1 MQAATQVMPP
11 KVVHTIP
18 ATINLQEE
26 VKNAHKQLRVA
37 AYCRVSTKQEDQLNS
52 YDVQRRAYTDKIN
65 GESGWTMVGIYAD
78 KGITGTSVKKRD
90 DFNRLMRHCKQGKV
104 DMIIT
109 KSVAR
114 FARNTLDCLKHT
126 RMLKEHNVDVY
137 FEEQGIHS
145 IQPGAEFYIT
155 IYGSIAQSES
165 ENISANVRWGKSQSA
180 KEGNVPFHYKRFLG
194 YRRGS
199 DGKPEIDPEQAAV
212 VKRIYER
219 FLAGDSLATIAND
232 LNADGI
238 PTPSGIG
245 QWQRGTIE
253 SILTNE
259 KYKGVMTMSEK
270 TNYEKAKELADKID
284 EEIIAVLQSGKS
296 FKVEAG
302 AGSGKTYSLHGVVE
316 WIDKHKAKEY
326 KRNGK
331 HVACLTYTNAAVEV
345 IASRIFSDS
354 FIIPSTIHSF
364 AWENIQN
371 FRSSLVVAA
380 KELDFIPSDHTV
392 EEVKRVVYDLG
403 IRYLEEDGTLHLFH
417 DDIIKIFAWFLDK
430 EKFRMLLSDKYPLI
444 LIDEY
449 QDTFKII
456 TDKFLTYFIDLG
468 KGPQFGF
475 FGDSWQTIYA
485 SNGACGS
492 IQSENIIEIK
502 KGSNFRS
509 QAVIVDALNQIRPNL
524 PQISALD
531 ENDGE
536 IIVITTNEFI
546 GQRSTERNYK
556 DDLPDQV
563 LSSYINAVQEKL
575 KKRGWGSDNKV
586 LMITHRMLAR
596 HQNYPNLFDALGDH
610 FREQDDI
617 HFVFFRDRIEPLYN
631 ALVLNDTKLMFD
643 ALGAGRRPI
652 ETKKQKKQWQA
663 VKRGL
668 EIARQGTIYDV
679 LKAAYDSRLI
689 PIQPE
694 IERLKKLYEAEE
706 PQEYHKTTLARFYAI
721 QYEEVV
727 RAINFFKVDGM
738 YSTDHGVKGEEYDNV
753 LLVMGRGWNL
763 YKFEDI
769 LWKEE
774 SQLAGNDLK
783 AYIRN
788 RNLFYVCCSRPRKRL
803 AILITVPISDQFR
816 NYLNRVFGTQNVI
829 EYTRFIKW

>member
-1 MQAATQVMPP
+1 
-11 KVVHTIP
+11 
-18 ATINLQEE
+18 
-26 VKNAHKQLRVA
+26 
-37 AYCRVSTKQEDQLNS
+37 
-52 YDVQRRAYTDKIN
+52 
-65 GESGWTMVGIYAD
+65 
-78 KGITGTSVKKRD
+78 
-90 DFNRLMRHCKQGKV
+90 
-104 DMIIT
+104 
-109 KSVAR
+109 
-114 FARNTLDCLKHT
+114 
-126 RMLKEHNVDVY
+126 
-137 FEEQGIHS
+137 
-145 IQPGAEFYIT
+145 
-155 IYGSIAQSES
+155 
-165 ENISANVRWGKSQSA
+165 
-180 KEGNVPFHYKRFLG
+180 
-194 YRRGS
+194 
-199 DGKPEIDPEQAAV
+199 
-212 VKRIYER
+212 
-219 FLAGDSLATIAND
+219 
-232 LNADGI
+232 
-238 PTPSGIG
+238 
-245 QWQRGTIE
+245 
-253 SILTNE
+253 
-259 KYKGVMTMSEK
+259 MTMSEK

-721 QYEEVV
+721 QYEVFV

-788 RNLFYVCCSRPRKRL
+788 RNQIYVCCSRPRKRL

>member
-1 MQAATQVMPP
+1 
-11 KVVHTIP
+11 
-18 ATINLQEE
+18 
-26 VKNAHKQLRVA
+26 
-37 AYCRVSTKQEDQLNS
+37 
-52 YDVQRRAYTDKIN
+52 
-65 GESGWTMVGIYAD
+65 
-78 KGITGTSVKKRD
+78 
-90 DFNRLMRHCKQGKV
+90 
-104 DMIIT
+104 
-109 KSVAR
+109 
-114 FARNTLDCLKHT
+114 
-126 RMLKEHNVDVY
+126 
-137 FEEQGIHS
+137 
-145 IQPGAEFYIT
+145 
-155 IYGSIAQSES
+155 
-165 ENISANVRWGKSQSA
+165 
-180 KEGNVPFHYKRFLG
+180 
-194 YRRGS
+194 
-199 DGKPEIDPEQAAV
+199 
-212 VKRIYER
+212 
-219 FLAGDSLATIAND
+219 
-232 LNADGI
+232 
-238 PTPSGIG
+238 
-245 QWQRGTIE
+245 
-253 SILTNE
+253 
-259 KYKGVMTMSEK
+259 MTMSEK

-449 QDTFKII
+449 QYTFKII

-694 IERLKKLYEAEE
+694 IERLKKLYEAE
-706 PQEYHKTTLARFYAI
+706 
-721 QYEEVV
+721 
-727 RAINFFKVDGM
+727 
-738 YSTDHGVKGEEYDNV
+738 
-753 LLVMGRGWNL
+753 
-763 YKFEDI
+763 
-769 LWKEE
+769 
-774 SQLAGNDLK
+774 
-783 AYIRN
+783 
-788 RNLFYVCCSRPRKRL
+788 
-803 AILITVPISDQFR
+803 
-816 NYLNRVFGTQNVI
+816 
-829 EYTRFIKW
+829 

>member
-1 MQAATQVMPP
+1 
-11 KVVHTIP
+11 
-18 ATINLQEE
+18 
-26 VKNAHKQLRVA
+26 
-37 AYCRVSTKQEDQLNS
+37 
-52 YDVQRRAYTDKIN
+52 
-65 GESGWTMVGIYAD
+65 
-78 KGITGTSVKKRD
+78 
-90 DFNRLMRHCKQGKV
+90 
-104 DMIIT
+104 
-109 KSVAR
+109 
-114 FARNTLDCLKHT
+114 
-126 RMLKEHNVDVY
+126 
-137 FEEQGIHS
+137 
-145 IQPGAEFYIT
+145 
-155 IYGSIAQSES
+155 
-165 ENISANVRWGKSQSA
+165 
-180 KEGNVPFHYKRFLG
+180 
-194 YRRGS
+194 
-199 DGKPEIDPEQAAV
+199 
-212 VKRIYER
+212 
-219 FLAGDSLATIAND
+219 
-232 LNADGI
+232 
-238 PTPSGIG
+238 
-245 QWQRGTIE
+245 
-253 SILTNE
+253 
-259 KYKGVMTMSEK
+259 MTMSEK

-727 RAINFFKVDGM
+727 RAINFSKVDGM

>member
-1 MQAATQVMPP
+1 M
-11 KVVHTIP
+11 K
-18 ATINLQEE
+18 INAVIESRDGGTL
-26 VKNAHKQLRVA
+26 VLDFPR
-37 AYCRVSTKQEDQLNS
+37 SI
-52 YDVQRRAYTDKIN
+52 YDVYEKLQSVGIRKSPHQIALCDEECDDVRVKLYSEDEVGKHLLLTLNEQNSLADANMLVFMVDNAKADFRSKLEQNLLHDQYSSMQEVTDDIKQMLY
-65 GESGWTMVGIYAD
+65 ESGPVKAVFYCPLVGEV
-78 KGITGTSVKKRD
+78 TD
-90 DFNRLMRHCKQGKV
+90 DEGFSYPV
-104 DMIIT
+104 D
-109 KSVAR
+109 
-114 FARNTLDCLKHT
+114 
-126 RMLKEHNVDVY
+126 
-137 FEEQGIHS
+137 G
-145 IQPGAEFYIT
+145 
-155 IYGSIAQSES
+155 
-165 ENISANVRWGKSQSA
+165 
-180 KEGNVPFHYKRFLG
+180 RFL
-194 YRRGS
+194 
-199 DGKPEIDPEQAAV
+199 
-212 VKRIYER
+212 
-219 FLAGDSLATIAND
+219 
-232 LNADGI
+232 
-238 PTPSGIG
+238 
-245 QWQRGTIE
+245 
-253 SILTNE
+253 
-259 KYKGVMTMSEK
+259 
-270 TNYEKAKELADKID
+270 
-284 EEIIAVLQSGKS
+284 KS
-296 FKVEAG
+296 
-302 AGSGKTYSLHGVVE
+302 YSLHGVVE

-610 FREQDDI
+610 FREQDDV

>member
-1 MQAATQVMPP
+1 
-11 KVVHTIP
+11 
-18 ATINLQEE
+18 
-26 VKNAHKQLRVA
+26 
-37 AYCRVSTKQEDQLNS
+37 
-52 YDVQRRAYTDKIN
+52 
-65 GESGWTMVGIYAD
+65 
-78 KGITGTSVKKRD
+78 
-90 DFNRLMRHCKQGKV
+90 
-104 DMIIT
+104 
-109 KSVAR
+109 
-114 FARNTLDCLKHT
+114 
-126 RMLKEHNVDVY
+126 
-137 FEEQGIHS
+137 
-145 IQPGAEFYIT
+145 
-155 IYGSIAQSES
+155 
-165 ENISANVRWGKSQSA
+165 
-180 KEGNVPFHYKRFLG
+180 
-194 YRRGS
+194 
-199 DGKPEIDPEQAAV
+199 
-212 VKRIYER
+212 
-219 FLAGDSLATIAND
+219 
-232 LNADGI
+232 
-238 PTPSGIG
+238 
-245 QWQRGTIE
+245 
-253 SILTNE
+253 
-259 KYKGVMTMSEK
+259 MTMSEK

-380 KELDFIPSDHTV
+380 KELDFIPSDQTV

>member
-1 MQAATQVMPP
+1 
-11 KVVHTIP
+11 
-18 ATINLQEE
+18 
-26 VKNAHKQLRVA
+26 
-37 AYCRVSTKQEDQLNS
+37 
-52 YDVQRRAYTDKIN
+52 
-65 GESGWTMVGIYAD
+65 
-78 KGITGTSVKKRD
+78 
-90 DFNRLMRHCKQGKV
+90 
-104 DMIIT
+104 
-109 KSVAR
+109 
-114 FARNTLDCLKHT
+114 
-126 RMLKEHNVDVY
+126 
-137 FEEQGIHS
+137 
-145 IQPGAEFYIT
+145 
-155 IYGSIAQSES
+155 
-165 ENISANVRWGKSQSA
+165 
-180 KEGNVPFHYKRFLG
+180 
-194 YRRGS
+194 
-199 DGKPEIDPEQAAV
+199 
-212 VKRIYER
+212 
-219 FLAGDSLATIAND
+219 
-232 LNADGI
+232 
-238 PTPSGIG
+238 
-245 QWQRGTIE
+245 
-253 SILTNE
+253 
-259 KYKGVMTMSEK
+259 MTMSEK

-575 KKRGWGSDNKV
+575 KKRGWGADNKV

-727 RAINFFKVDGM
+727 RAINFSKVDGM

>member
-1 MQAATQVMPP
+1 
-11 KVVHTIP
+11 
-18 ATINLQEE
+18 
-26 VKNAHKQLRVA
+26 
-37 AYCRVSTKQEDQLNS
+37 
-52 YDVQRRAYTDKIN
+52 
-65 GESGWTMVGIYAD
+65 
-78 KGITGTSVKKRD
+78 
-90 DFNRLMRHCKQGKV
+90 
-104 DMIIT
+104 
-109 KSVAR
+109 
-114 FARNTLDCLKHT
+114 
-126 RMLKEHNVDVY
+126 
-137 FEEQGIHS
+137 
-145 IQPGAEFYIT
+145 
-155 IYGSIAQSES
+155 
-165 ENISANVRWGKSQSA
+165 
-180 KEGNVPFHYKRFLG
+180 
-194 YRRGS
+194 
-199 DGKPEIDPEQAAV
+199 
-212 VKRIYER
+212 
-219 FLAGDSLATIAND
+219 
-232 LNADGI
+232 
-238 PTPSGIG
+238 
-245 QWQRGTIE
+245 
-253 SILTNE
+253 
-259 KYKGVMTMSEK
+259 MTMSEK

-706 PQEYHKTTLARFYAI
+706 PQEYHKTTLARVYAI
-721 QYEEVV
+721 QYAEVV
-727 RAINFFKVDGM
+727 RALNFFKVDGM

>member
-1 MQAATQVMPP
+1 M
-11 KVVHTIP
+11 
-18 ATINLQEE
+18 
-26 VKNAHKQLRVA
+26 
-37 AYCRVSTKQEDQLNS
+37 
-52 YDVQRRAYTDKIN
+52 RR
-65 GESGWTMVGIYAD
+65 
-78 KGITGTSVKKRD
+78 
-90 DFNRLMRHCKQGKV
+90 
-104 DMIIT
+104 
-109 KSVAR
+109 
-114 FARNTLDCLKHT
+114 
-126 RMLKEHNVDVY
+126 
-137 FEEQGIHS
+137 
-145 IQPGAEFYIT
+145 
-155 IYGSIAQSES
+155 
-165 ENISANVRWGKSQSA
+165 
-180 KEGNVPFHYKRFLG
+180 
-194 YRRGS
+194 
-199 DGKPEIDPEQAAV
+199 
-212 VKRIYER
+212 
-219 FLAGDSLATIAND
+219 
-232 LNADGI
+232 
-238 PTPSGIG
+238 
-245 QWQRGTIE
+245 
-253 SILTNE
+253 
-259 KYKGVMTMSEK
+259 
-270 TNYEKAKELADKID
+270 
-284 EEIIAVLQSGKS
+284 
-296 FKVEAG
+296 
-302 AGSGKTYSLHGVVE
+302 
-316 WIDKHKAKEY
+316 
-326 KRNGK
+326 
-331 HVACLTYTNAAVEV
+331 
-345 IASRIFSDS
+345 
-354 FIIPSTIHSF
+354 
-364 AWENIQN
+364 
-371 FRSSLVVAA
+371 
-380 KELDFIPSDHTV
+380 
-392 EEVKRVVYDLG
+392 
-403 IRYLEEDGTLHLFH
+403 
-417 DDIIKIFAWFLDK
+417 
-430 EKFRMLLSDKYPLI
+430 
-444 LIDEY
+444 
-449 QDTFKII
+449 
-456 TDKFLTYFIDLG
+456 
-468 KGPQFGF
+468 
-475 FGDSWQTIYA
+475 
-485 SNGACGS
+485 
-492 IQSENIIEIK
+492 
-502 KGSNFRS
+502 
-509 QAVIVDALNQIRPNL
+509 
-524 PQISALD
+524 
-531 ENDGE
+531 
-536 IIVITTNEFI
+536 TTNGVNCKDLQHF
-546 GQRSTERNYK
+546 NK

>member
-1 MQAATQVMPP
+1 
-11 KVVHTIP
+11 
-18 ATINLQEE
+18 
-26 VKNAHKQLRVA
+26 
-37 AYCRVSTKQEDQLNS
+37 
-52 YDVQRRAYTDKIN
+52 
-65 GESGWTMVGIYAD
+65 
-78 KGITGTSVKKRD
+78 
-90 DFNRLMRHCKQGKV
+90 
-104 DMIIT
+104 
-109 KSVAR
+109 
-114 FARNTLDCLKHT
+114 
-126 RMLKEHNVDVY
+126 
-137 FEEQGIHS
+137 
-145 IQPGAEFYIT
+145 
-155 IYGSIAQSES
+155 
-165 ENISANVRWGKSQSA
+165 
-180 KEGNVPFHYKRFLG
+180 
-194 YRRGS
+194 
-199 DGKPEIDPEQAAV
+199 
-212 VKRIYER
+212 
-219 FLAGDSLATIAND
+219 
-232 LNADGI
+232 
-238 PTPSGIG
+238 
-245 QWQRGTIE
+245 
-253 SILTNE
+253 
-259 KYKGVMTMSEK
+259 MTMSEK

-364 AWENIQN
+364 VWENIQN

-721 QYEEVV
+721 QDEEVV